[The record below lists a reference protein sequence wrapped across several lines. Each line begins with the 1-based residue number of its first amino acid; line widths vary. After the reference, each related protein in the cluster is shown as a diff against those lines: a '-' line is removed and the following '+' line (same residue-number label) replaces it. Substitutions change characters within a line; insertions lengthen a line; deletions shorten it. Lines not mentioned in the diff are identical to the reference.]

1 MDYRETYLQWLKALK
16 GTEHEAEL
24 MALLDNE
31 KDLQDSFYKYL
42 EFGTAGMR
50 GVIGLGTNRMNL
62 FTVKRSTQGLAN
74 YINEIGA
81 ADKGVAIAYDSRLH
95 GDEFALAS
103 ALVLAQNGV
112 KVYLYDCL
120 HSVPQLSYAV
130 LKLGCI
136 AGIVITASHNPAIY
150 NGYKVYGADG
160 GQLAVEDA
168 ATVTNYI
175 NGIEDLFSVVEMDKQ
190 EAIDKGL
197 LTYISHDLD
206 EEYYNDVVSVCI
218 NREVIDAQKDT
229 LTVVYTPLH
238 GSGNIPVQNVLAKL
252 GIQNLHIVK
261 EQQMPDPTFHTV
273 KAPNPEEPDAFVLA
287 TKLANEVGANMI
299 LGTDPDCDRLGVCV
313 RKADGEF
320 MVLTGNQIGVLL
332 LDYILSQKQ
341 ASFTGDEFVV
351 KSIVSTNMA
360 EVIARYYGV
369 ELRNVL
375 TGFKF
380 IAEQIKLSEQTGKGK
395 FLFGFE
401 ESFGFLSGTFVR
413 DKDAC
418 IAATMV
424 TEMTCYYASQGKT
437 LYDALNDLYA
447 KYGYFK
453 EKVLSMTLAG
463 MEGIA
468 KIQNAV
474 KTMRESKPTEIG
486 GYKISIIRDYL
497 LQTSTDLQSY
507 QVTPIELPKSDV
519 LYYELEGGA
528 SFVIRPS
535 GTEPKLKAYLT
546 VSAADNDTAEKA
558 LDALVETV
566 QNLMADLTK

>member
-1 MDYRETYLQWLKALK
+1 
-16 GTEHEAEL
+16 
-24 MALLDNE
+24 
-31 KDLQDSFYKYL
+31 
-42 EFGTAGMR
+42 
-50 GVIGLGTNRMNL
+50 
-62 FTVKRSTQGLAN
+62 
-74 YINEIGA
+74 
-81 ADKGVAIAYDSRLH
+81 
-95 GDEFALAS
+95 
-103 ALVLAQNGV
+103 
-112 KVYLYDCL
+112 
-120 HSVPQLSYAV
+120 
-130 LKLGCI
+130 
-136 AGIVITASHNPAIY
+136 
-150 NGYKVYGADG
+150 
-160 GQLAVEDA
+160 
-168 ATVTNYI
+168 
-175 NGIEDLFSVVEMDKQ
+175 
-190 EAIDKGL
+190 
-197 LTYISHDLD
+197 
-206 EEYYNDVVSVCI
+206 
-218 NREVIDAQKDT
+218 
-229 LTVVYTPLH
+229 
-238 GSGNIPVQNVLAKL
+238 
-252 GIQNLHIVK
+252 
-261 EQQMPDPTFHTV
+261 
-273 KAPNPEEPDAFVLA
+273 
-287 TKLANEVGANMI
+287 
-299 LGTDPDCDRLGVCV
+299 
-313 RKADGEF
+313 

-418 IAATMV
+418 IAATLV

-558 LDALVETV
+558 LADLVETV
-566 QNLMADLTK
+566 QNLMNDLTK